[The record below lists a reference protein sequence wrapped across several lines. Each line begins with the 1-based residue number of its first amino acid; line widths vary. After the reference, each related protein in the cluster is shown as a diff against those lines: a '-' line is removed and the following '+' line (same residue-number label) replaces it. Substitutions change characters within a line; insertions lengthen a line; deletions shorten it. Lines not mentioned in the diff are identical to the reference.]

1 VNGSRP
7 FQEPEPGDSAPVP
20 TPADPAS
27 RGSALAAALLTYGTN
42 LAVAVLSLVNV
53 LVVARALGP
62 SARGSVA
69 FLITVA
75 TMTGQFACLSVQEAN
90 ANLGGSN
97 PAARGRLATNSLIL
111 AVVLGAVAS
120 IIVVTLVS
128 VFPAVGGPVSRT
140 LLLVALAAVPF
151 VIVKTFLSFLLQAE
165 YAFVSTNLAWLA
177 GPLLGAI
184 VNSVFA
190 LTGWLT
196 ITTAFVVWV
205 AGQALGVVILLVRV
219 RRGAGLARPD
229 GQLAGD
235 ALRFGMKTHPGRL
248 MGMGNYRADQWFVG
262 SISGSKELGLYS
274 VATSWAEMLFY
285 LPGVLTL
292 VQRPDLVRASPEEAA
307 RRAARVFRIATIAT
321 AVAAAGLIVIAPL
334 LVTVV
339 FGDAFAGA
347 VPMLRILALGALGI
361 AALDLLPN
369 ALTAQRMPIRGMWA
383 IAVAF
388 AVTLV
393 LDISLV
399 PPFGGMGASVATAVA
414 YSIGG
419 ASAAVI
425 FARALHV
432 PLRELVPRLNELP
445 WLWHKLRSLLRRAP
459 ERP

>member
-1 VNGSRP
+1 MSGSRSSRDRG
-7 FQEPEPGDSAPVP
+7 PGESAPA
-20 TPADPAS
+20 PAPEDTAT

-42 LAVAVLSLVNV
+42 LAVSVLSLVNV
-53 LVVARALGP
+53 LVISRALGP

-75 TMTGQFACLSVQEAN
+75 TMSGQFACLSVQEAN

-97 PAARGRLATNSLIL
+97 AAARGRLATNSLIL

-120 IIVVTLVS
+120 IIVLGVVG
-128 VFPAVGGPVSRT
+128 VFPSVGGPVSRT

-151 VIVKTFLSFLLQAE
+151 VIVKTYLSFLLQAE
-165 YAFVSTNLAWLA
+165 YAFISTNLAWLA
-177 GPLLGAI
+177 GPLVGAA
-184 VNSVFA
+184 VNSAFA
-190 LTGWLT
+190 LAGWLT
-196 ITTAFVVWV
+196 IATAFVVWV
-205 AGQALGVVILLVRV
+205 GGQALGVVILLVRV
-219 RRGAGLARPD
+219 HRGAGLARPD
-229 GQLAGD
+229 GRLAGD

-262 SISGSKELGLYS
+262 SISGSRELGLYS

-307 RRAARVFRIATIAT
+307 RRAARVFRIASIAT
-321 AVAAAGLIVIAPL
+321 AVAAVGLIVVAPL
-334 LVTVV
+334 LVTVA

-347 VPMLRILALGALGI
+347 VPMLRVLALGALGI

-369 ALTAQRMPIRGMWA
+369 ALTAQRMPIRAMWA

-388 AVTLV
+388 VVTLV
-393 LDISLV
+393 LDISLI

-419 ASAAVI
+419 VSAAVI
-425 FARALHV
+425 FARTLHV
-432 PLRELVPRLNELP
+432 PLHALTPRLDELP
-445 WLWHKLRSLLRRAP
+445 WLWRKLRSLLRRAP